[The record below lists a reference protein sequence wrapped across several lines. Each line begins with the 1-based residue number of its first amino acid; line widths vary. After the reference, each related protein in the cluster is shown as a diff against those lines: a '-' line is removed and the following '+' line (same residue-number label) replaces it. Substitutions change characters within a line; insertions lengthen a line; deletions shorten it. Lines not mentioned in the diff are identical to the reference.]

1 MARAKSTA
9 KKTAGK
15 SPSRVARVKST
26 TTRVVRTRPKPQG
39 PRVLVIYKKSTYQ
52 LWVAERKNPHA
63 RALLKRKDRAVER
76 MLAAHQ
82 DHVHTIQAA
91 RQILDGLGVDAMFRY
106 RADADRAENFDL
118 VITLG
123 GDGTLLW
130 ASHLVGKQPML
141 AINTAPQDSIG
152 YFCGGTKDTLEESLT
167 AAIEGKLPSRE
178 LTRMQIA
185 LDGEVVSRR
194 VLNDVLFCH
203 EIPAATTRYLIRH
216 GAREEDQ
223 RSSGVWVGP
232 AAGSTAA
239 QRSAGGKVLPLA
251 SSQMQ
256 FVVREPYMPNGTR
269 YSLVSGLLAPDEEL
283 QITSKIHGGRLYVDG
298 PHLKRKVELGSVI
311 QLKRSPEPLTVLGFR
326 ARRRPAR

>member
-1 MARAKSTA
+1 MARSKPQAEPRDTQS
-9 KKTAGK
+9 AGK
-15 SPSRVARVKST
+15 ARRSK
-26 TTRVVRTRPKPQG
+26 G

-52 LWVAERKNPHA
+52 LWVSERKNPHA

-76 MLAAHQ
+76 MLAAHE
-82 DHVHTIQAA
+82 DHVNTIQAA
-91 RQILDGLGVDAMFRY
+91 RRILDEAGADATFRY
-106 RADADRAENFDL
+106 RSDAHLAETFDL

-152 YFCGGTKDTLEESLT
+152 YFCGGTKDTLEDSLGK
-167 AAIEGKLPSRE
+167 ALAGKLPARE
-178 LTRMQIA
+178 LTRMQLS
-185 LDGEVVSRR
+185 LDGEVLSRR

-203 EIPAATTRYLIRH
+203 ECPAATTRYLIRY
-216 GAREEDQ
+216 GQREEDH
-223 RSSGVWVGP
+223 RSSGIWVGP

-239 QRSAGGKVLPLA
+239 QRSAGGKVLPLD

-269 YSLVSGLLAPDEEL
+269 YSLVNGRLGPDEEL

-298 PHLKRKVELGSVI
+298 PHLKAKVALGSEI
-311 QLKRSPEPLTVLGFR
+311 RLKRSPESLTVLGFR
-326 ARRRPAR
+326 ARRPPAR

>member
-1 MARAKSTA
+1 MVRAKSTA
-9 KKTAGK
+9 KVAAREPK
-15 SPSRVARVKST
+15 STRGRVAKGT
-26 TTRVVRTRPKPQG
+26 

-52 LWVAERKNPHA
+52 LWVSERKNPHA
-63 RALLKRKDRAVER
+63 QALLKRKDRAVER
-76 MLAAHQ
+76 MLAAHE

-91 RQILDGLGVDAMFRY
+91 RQTLDGLGVDAVFRY

-167 AAIEGKLPSRE
+167 AAIQGKLPARQ
-178 LTRMQIA
+178 LTRMQIT

-203 EIPAATTRYLIRH
+203 ECPAATTRYLIRH
-216 GAREEDQ
+216 GGREEDQ
-223 RSSGVWVGP
+223 RSSGLWVGP

-239 QRSAGGKVLPLA
+239 QRSAGGKVLPLD

-269 YSLVSGLLAPDEEL
+269 YELVNGLLAPDEEL

-298 PHLKRKVELGSVI
+298 PHLKRKVELGSI
-311 QLKRSPEPLTVLGFR
+311 IHLKRSPEPLTVLGFR
-326 ARRRPAR
+326 ARSSRGTRSSR

>member
-1 MARAKSTA
+1 MAGVKSRASKPAQRAGAAQGAARA
-9 KKTAGK
+9 
-15 SPSRVARVKST
+15 RR
-26 TTRVVRTRPKPQG
+26 RPKSA

-52 LWVAERKNPHA
+52 RWVSERKNPHA
-63 RALLKRKDRAVER
+63 RALLERKDRSVER

-82 DHVHTIQAA
+82 DHVHTIEAA
-91 RQILDGLGVDAMFRY
+91 REILDGLGVDAVFRY

-152 YFCGGTKDTLEESLT
+152 YFCGGTKDTLEESLR
-167 AAIEGKLPSRE
+167 AAVEGKLPARE
-178 LTRMQIA
+178 LTRMQIS
-185 LDGEVVSRR
+185 LDGQVLSRR
-194 VLNDVLFCH
+194 ILNDVLFCH
-203 EIPAATTRYLIRH
+203 ECPAATTRYLIRQ
-216 GAREEDQ
+216 GQREEDQ

-239 QRSAGGKVLPLA
+239 QRSAGGKVLPLD

-269 YSLVSGLLAPDEEL
+269 YGLVNGLLAPDEEL

-298 PHLKRKVELGSVI
+298 PHLKRKVDLGSVI
-311 QLKRSPEPLTVLGFR
+311 VLARSPEPLTLLGFR
-326 ARRRPAR
+326 ARRRPSR